1 MIRWRKFMLSQTTG
15 YAIQALGF
23 LATQSDFVLIRE
35 IAEATQI
42 PQGYLAKIL
51 HQLARKGILETQR
64 GKKGGVRLAPAKQ
77 KLTFFD
83 IALLMDDPVVT
94 MRCMMGTA
102 QCSPTRHCPCH
113 DFWSKQRER
122 EHALLRHKT
131 LKDMARFY
139 KRSAKR

>member
-1 MIRWRKFMLSQTTG
+1 MLSQTTG

-23 LATQSDFVLIRE
+23 LATKSDFILIRE
-35 IAEATQI
+35 IATETQV

-64 GKKGGVRLAPAKQ
+64 GKKGGVRLAPGNEKMS
-77 KLTFFD
+77 FFEV
-83 IALLMDDPVVT
+83 AELMDDPVVT

-122 EHALLRHKT
+122 EQALLRRKT

-139 KRSAKR
+139 RKHTKRERQSR